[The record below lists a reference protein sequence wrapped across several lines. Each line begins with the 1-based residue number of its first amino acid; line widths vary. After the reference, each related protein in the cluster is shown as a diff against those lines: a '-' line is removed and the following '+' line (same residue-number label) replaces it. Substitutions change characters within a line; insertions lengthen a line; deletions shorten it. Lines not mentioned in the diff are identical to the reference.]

1 MLETMRG
8 VGHSWEA
15 DNFLTLGA
23 SVRGSKVYSESGGT
37 CSGVY
42 CCWNRLPRITWRL
55 AGRTVMSL
63 VSIKGVP
70 ASTSTSRFSMYSES
84 GGMLHGRST
93 STNSPGQTV
102 IDVGV
107 ERSTIARRA
116 AEYTVAETVAK
127 DHLALSWAYCNV
139 VSFHKGCL
147 LRRWNLSLGL
157 MRSASR
163 WRHEGGMSHLLGG
176 QTGS

>member
-23 SVRGSKVYSESGGT
+23 SVRGSKVYSESGG
-37 CSGVY
+37 
-42 CCWNRLPRITWRL
+42 
-55 AGRTVMSL
+55 MS
-63 VSIKGVP
+63 
-70 ASTSTSRFSMYSES
+70 
-84 GGMLHGRST
+84 HGRST

-116 AEYTVAETVAK
+116 VEFTVAETVAK
-127 DHLALSWAYCNV
+127 NHLALSCNV
-139 VSFHKGCL
+139 VSFHKGGACQYIHVKVL
-147 LRRWNLSLGL
+147 DDNAFEGEISAFAVL

-163 WRHEGGMSHLLGG
+163 
-176 QTGS
+176 